1 MQAAHS
7 NIAHSV
13 TVKRYSTEVLWCC
26 ECVLGCCERAVGEG
40 GMSVGLTRCGSPQQ
54 PQQPQRPTANGSIC

>member
-13 TVKRYSTEVLWCC
+13 TVKWYSTKVLWCC
-26 ECVLGCCERAVGEG
+26 ECVLGCCERAV
-40 GMSVGLTRCGSPQQ
+40 SVLWVRGVCMVVKVH
-54 PQQPQRPTANGSIC
+54 IK